1 MDHSLPHRDVRY
13 VVCRLGEPGEP
24 EGEREE
30 IGRHNELGLAI
41 NHANRIGPGLSVDAE
56 VGVWHHRGP
65 GARRSRWHVEWINRN
80 VYQAGATL

>member
-1 MDHSLPHRDVRY
+1 MEPLITPQGRAL
-13 VVCRLGEPGEP
+13 CRLPAGEPGEP

-41 NHANRIGPGLSVDAE
+41 NHANRIGPGISVDAE